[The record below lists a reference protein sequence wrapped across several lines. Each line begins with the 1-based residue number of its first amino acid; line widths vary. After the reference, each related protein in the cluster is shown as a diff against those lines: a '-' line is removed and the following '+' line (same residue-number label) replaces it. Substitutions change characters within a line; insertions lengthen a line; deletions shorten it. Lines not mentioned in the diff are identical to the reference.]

1 MENSMPKT
9 EQMQHSFQEPVSKLG
24 SFGMSI
30 LIVEDDF
37 NSRQG
42 LKLSLLAEGYR
53 VDAVQDGL
61 QAIKTVLERRFAVAI
76 VDINLPNILDVTISG
91 WDLVRIFRSIDPTMS
106 IIIVSGEDGI
116 EGQARQSD
124 VTFLRKPI
132 MPSQLKSMI
141 KGLPSYER
149 NPSTAS

>member
-1 MENSMPKT
+1 
-9 EQMQHSFQEPVSKLG
+9 
-24 SFGMSI
+24 MSI
-30 LIVEDDF
+30 LIIEDYF

-53 VDAVQDGL
+53 VEAVQDGL

-76 VDINLPNILDVTISG
+76 VDINLPNILDVPISG
-91 WDLVRIFRSIDPTMS
+91 WDLVRIFRSIDPTMA
-106 IIIVSGEDGI
+106 IIVVSGEDGL
-116 EGQARQSD
+116 ESRARQSD

-149 NPSTAS
+149 NLSPAS

>member
-1 MENSMPKT
+1 MGNTMAKT
-9 EQMQHSFQEPVSKLG
+9 ESIRSYPEAATGLG
-24 SFGMSI
+24 YFGMSI
-30 LIVEDDF
+30 LIIEDDF

-53 VDAVQDGL
+53 VEAVQDGL

-91 WDLVRIFRSIDPTMS
+91 WDLVRIFRSIDPTMA
-106 IIIVSGEDGI
+106 IIVVSGEDGL
-116 EGQARQSD
+116 ESRARQSD

-149 NPSTAS
+149 NLSTAS